1 MPTIEFFSLTE
12 QSDIVR
18 HVYDTQE
25 AVDRPQPLLSA
36 EPSSG
41 TRRSHSHDLSTR
53 VRACSQEWRTC
64 SLRSKFVKWPAG
76 TETTQTGRKNQHK
89 ENDWGQTDEL
99 KKKKWMNGRTDGR
112 TEKLWGCEHVIYYFE
127 YFVWRVEKWIV
138 DNLRAWMCSC
148 VGVRARFLLSHP
160 RSWTLLFSADVR
172 EWSGLGWTE
181 RRTECEER
189 PAHCSLASC
198 HQLHSLPASAGSGE
212 PGERGARHP
221 RKQRPR
227 TLHLNDPSP
236 PTSDVEARGFCSATE
251 EDKQRHP
258 TSLWTSCK
266 CYDWRYCWGKVSN
279 QWHFGPVS

>member
-1 MPTIEFFSLTE
+1 MSTIHRRPSTAHNRFFLLN
-12 QSDIVR
+12 
-18 HVYDTQE
+18 
-25 AVDRPQPLLSA
+25 RPQAPDDHTRMTFQPVFALAAKSGELAASEA
-36 EPSSG
+36 NSSNDQQVQ
-41 TRRSHSHDLSTR
+41 RRHR
-53 VRACSQEWRTC
+53 RAGKINIKKMIGDRQMNW
-64 SLRSKFVKWPAG
+64 K
-76 TETTQTGRKNQHK
+76 KN
-89 ENDWGQTDEL
+89 E
-99 KKKKWMNGRTDGR
+99 WMNGR

-227 TLHLNDPSP
+227 TLQLNDPSP

-266 CYDWRYCWGKVSN
+266 CSDWRYCWGKVSN
-279 QWHFGPVS
+279 QWHFRPVS